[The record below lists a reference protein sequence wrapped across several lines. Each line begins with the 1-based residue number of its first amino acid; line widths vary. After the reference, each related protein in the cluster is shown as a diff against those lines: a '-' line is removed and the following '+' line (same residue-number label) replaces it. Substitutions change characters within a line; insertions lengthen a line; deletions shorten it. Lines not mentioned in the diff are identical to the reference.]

1 MQIKLPSDTYHVLLN
16 TLGAELN
23 SYSNPSGN
31 EYVWNSDPAYWL
43 RSSPLLFPTVGN
55 VRNGE
60 TVIKDHIYQMPKHGF
75 CKESEFEVTEQ
86 TENSVTFLLKANE
99 ETLKHYPY
107 DFELYLSYHLNG
119 STLSM
124 DYRVI
129 NKDSDIMYYHI
140 GAHPGFMCPVN
151 NGENIENAK
160 VLDYSV
166 IKHIEEPYS
175 QTGGIAV
182 LKGNLAPDGAVVKR
196 SAVLKEMLVHKGPAK
211 VFNSEEE
218 AIEAIMGKK
227 IVEGDVVVIRYEGP
241 KGGPGMREMLSP
253 TSAICGMGLDTSVAL
268 ITDGRFSGATK
279 GAAIGHV
286 SPEAA
291 EGGNIALVE
300 DGDIISI
307 DITNGNLDL
316 LVSDEELAKR
326 RSNLKPVEPKVKEG
340 YLARYAKLVSSA
352 SSGAVFK

>member
-1 MQIKLPSDTYHVLLN
+1 MQIKLQSDNYHVLLN

-151 NGENIENAK
+151 NGENIENCILRFEKEENFISYEYDIKNLEFNFNHK
-160 VLDYSV
+160 V
-166 IKHIEEPYS
+166 S
-175 QTGGIAV
+175 Q
-182 LKGNLAPDGAVVKR
+182 K
-196 SAVLKEMLVHKGPAK
+196 
-211 VFNSEEE
+211 
-218 AIEAIMGKK
+218 
-227 IVEGDVVVIRYEGP
+227 
-241 KGGPGMREMLSP
+241 
-253 TSAICGMGLDTSVAL
+253 
-268 ITDGRFSGATK
+268 
-279 GAAIGHV
+279 
-286 SPEAA
+286 A
-291 EGGNIALVE
+291 EGNTLPLT
-300 DGDIISI
+300 ISMF
-307 DITNGNLDL
+307 DQD
-316 LVSDEELAKR
+316 
-326 RSNLKPVEPKVKEG
+326 
-340 YLARYAKLVSSA
+340 
-352 SSGAVFK
+352 AVFFEHTNSHYVSFVNAITGKGVSVYYPDFESIAIWTPAGGKAPFLCLEPWNGSGIFHQDDDIFAHKHGILTLESGKEKAYHLEISLIE

>member
-1 MQIKLPSDTYHVLLN
+1 M
-16 TLGAELN
+16 
-23 SYSNPSGN
+23 
-31 EYVWNSDPAYWL
+31 DPAY
-43 RSSPLLFPTVGN
+43 RNPFGAVSTGTTVDFTIHIPLDLVYATATLVLYDDGMERRIPLEYQQTKNNLIFYHTCFTFDQPGVFFYYFHINRGQEN
-55 VRNGE
+55 YWVKRGE
-60 TVIKDHIYQMPKHGF
+60 TGKG
-75 CKESEFEVTEQ
+75 
-86 TENSVTFLLKANE
+86 
-99 ETLKHYPY
+99 
-107 DFELYLSYHLNG
+107 YLSQSGQG
-119 STLSM
+119 S
-124 DYRVI
+124 DYQITVYQ
-129 NKDSDIMYYHI
+129 K
-140 GAHPGFMCPVN
+140 GFQTPDEVKGGLFYQIFPDRFYSS
-151 NGENIENAK
+151 GENIENAK

>member
-1 MQIKLPSDTYHVLLN
+1 MQIKLQSDNYHVLLN

-129 NKDSDIMYYHI
+129 NKDSDLMYYHI

-151 NGENIENAK
+151 NGENIEN
-160 VLDYSV
+160 L
-166 IKHIEEPYS
+166 
-175 QTGGIAV
+175 
-182 LKGNLAPDGAVVKR
+182 
-196 SAVLKEMLVHKGPAK
+196 
-211 VFNSEEE
+211 F
-218 AIEAIMGKK
+218 
-227 IVEGDVVVIRYEGP
+227 
-241 KGGPGMREMLSP
+241 
-253 TSAICGMGLDTSVAL
+253 
-268 ITDGRFSGATK
+268 
-279 GAAIGHV
+279 
-286 SPEAA
+286 
-291 EGGNIALVE
+291 
-300 DGDIISI
+300 
-307 DITNGNLDL
+307 
-316 LVSDEELAKR
+316 
-326 RSNLKPVEPKVKEG
+326 
-340 YLARYAKLVSSA
+340 
-352 SSGAVFK
+352 